1 MQCIFCVKSQWVVI
15 MTDKLMYDS
24 CCGLCSHCYIIGA
37 EPALNT
43 GSETIDHESSQFIE
57 ELMIFALNYK
67 SQSVTVSILIIQLLL
82 EWQLV
87 CDRACDSEN
96 GSI

>member
-1 MQCIFCVKSQWVVI
+1 
-15 MTDKLMYDS
+15 MYDS
-24 CCGLCSHCYIIGA
+24 CCGLYSHCYIIGA
-37 EPALNT
+37 EPSLNT
-43 GSETIDHESSQFIE
+43 GSETIDRESSQFIE
-57 ELMIFALNYK
+57 EMMIFTLIYK

-82 EWQLV
+82 ERQLV